1 MLTPDYLQGAPAEL
15 EELFLRLEED
25 IIADICRRIAKAGYL
40 TDSAEHQ
47 VLRLRELGAGTVSY
61 THLTLPTKLEV

>member
-25 IIADICRRIAKAGYL
+25 IIADIRQAL
-40 TDSAEHQ
+40 DQ
-47 VLRLRELGAGTVSY
+47 V
-61 THLTLPTKLEV
+61 